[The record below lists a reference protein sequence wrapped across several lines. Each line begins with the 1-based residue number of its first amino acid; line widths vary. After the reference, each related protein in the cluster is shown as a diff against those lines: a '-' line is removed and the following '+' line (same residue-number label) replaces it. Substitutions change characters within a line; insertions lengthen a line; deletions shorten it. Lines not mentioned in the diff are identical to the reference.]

1 MVVREP
7 EWTARERSL
16 ILAHLA
22 NESDVGP
29 FGIPLSRAVSSDAMF
44 TASALPKRNK
54 AVKAVLDAQER
65 YFTQYPQADRGDSSL
80 MWSVWEASDLPDDA

>member
-7 EWTARERSL
+7 EWTERERTL
-16 ILAHLA
+16 MLAHLA
-22 NESDVGP
+22 IEGDMGP
-29 FGIPLSRAVSSDAMF
+29 FGISLSRAVASDATF
-44 TASALPKRNK
+44 TASTLPKRNK

-80 MWSVWEASDLPDDA
+80 MWSVWEASESE